1 MDINHFTEA
10 YLFQNICRRGLWF
23 FTFFFPFIFFF
34 LNICIIFIFY
44 PFVLSFL
51 YLIFYSYSRRVFIF
65 DWDDV
70 SQRRELLIHLMG
82 EAKYELK
89 KDRICWVLGER
100 S

>member
-1 MDINHFTEA
+1 
-10 YLFQNICRRGLWF
+10 
-23 FTFFFPFIFFF
+23 
-34 LNICIIFIFY
+34 
-44 PFVLSFL
+44 
-51 YLIFYSYSRRVFIF
+51 VFIF